1 MNLNLPCSP
10 DDLKKIRLTK
20 IKEYEKEKETKKTHL
35 EQKINSLI
43 TYNETQRKSISNL
56 ETQFNEF
63 KKELKDFDNDIR
75 TVKNNPE
82 NKQIFNE
89 IKELKE
95 FKQKLLER
103 IKQFENRTKQDSKL
117 ALLELE
123 KYKNDLKKLDLAQ
136 RQILD
141 SITKLNNQVNQISKT
156 QNKIQQITQ
165 SFESK
170 LANIEIELCNPD
182 RNGYFRDPEKLL
194 TNPTFQRFTFSSFN
208 LEDNYVVIKT
218 LFDTNISGF
227 KNNLFKECLEKHIH
241 QTNLVVFYKFGT
253 KFVMKRLFLKSKCM
267 ENENI
272 YYGEMKAKHYSVIN
286 DMFIYDLEFKSNGSV
301 NFLVTKNSEVYKS
314 IDERKLIDFLENQT
328 IAERICLFCLETKDK
343 FNSKHQKPLTKYFTQ
358 LKKNT
363 RHHYNI
369 SNEIYEEI
377 TYHKKSQL
385 DKYISSKDTFI
396 FVSKTKN
403 GKWNSSTDI
412 YKIIYYNNPIDPIDP
427 IDKVFVF
434 KRTDIPDSLCGM
446 ILLLVIVVGII
457 YLIFF

>member
-1 MNLNLPCSP
+1 MSLNLPCSP
-10 DDLKKIRLTK
+10 DDLKKIKLTK
-20 IKEYEKEKETKKTHL
+20 IEEYEKSKETKKIHL
-35 EQKINSLI
+35 EQKVNSLI

-63 KKELKDFDNDIR
+63 KKEIKDFDNDIR

-95 FKQKLLER
+95 FKQKSLER
-103 IKQFENRTKQDSKL
+103 IKQFENKTKQDNKSV
-117 ALLELE
+117 LLELE
-123 KYKNDLKKLDLAQ
+123 KYKKDLKKLDLKQ
-136 RQILD
+136 QQILD
-141 SITKLNNQVNQISKT
+141 SITKLNKQVIQISQT

-165 SFESK
+165 NFETK
-170 LANIEIELCNPD
+170 LENIDTELCNPD

-194 TNPTFQRFTFSSFN
+194 TNPKFQRFTFSSFN
-208 LEDNYVVIKT
+208 LEDNCVVIKT

-227 KNNLFKECLEKHIH
+227 KKNLFKECLEKHIH
-241 QTNLVVFYKFGT
+241 QTDLVVFYKFGT
-253 KFVMKRLFLKSKCM
+253 KFVMKRLFLNWELR
-267 ENENI
+267 ENKNI
-272 YYGEMKAKHYSVIN
+272 YYGKMKAKHYSVID

-301 NFLVTKNSEVYKS
+301 NFLVTENSEVYKS

-343 FNSKHQKPLTKYFTQ
+343 FNSKHQKTLTKYFTQ

-377 TYHKKSQL
+377 TYHNESQL
-385 DKYISSKDTFI
+385 NKYISSKDTFI

-403 GKWNSSTDI
+403 GKWNSSTNI
-412 YKIIYYNNPIDPIDP
+412 YKIIYYNNPIDPID
-427 IDKVFVF
+427 KVFVF
-434 KRTDIPDSLCGM
+434 KRTDTPDSFCGM

-457 YLIFF
+457 YLI